1 MEINVLIVD
10 DSAVMRKIIGRS
22 IRQAAADILKE
33 VYEAGDGVEALAQLD
48 KHEVTMIFPDVNMPN
63 MSGMEFLR
71 ALGDT
76 PHKGIPVIMVTTEGV
91 EKTVLEALS
100 LGAVGFV
107 RKPFEASQLEAVIRQ
122 ALDRIKEQAAA

>member
-10 DSAVMRKIIGRS
+10 DSTVMRKIIGRS

-33 VYEAGDGVEALAQLD
+33 IFEAGDGLEALAELD
-48 KHEVTMIFPDVNMPN
+48 KHDVTIIFSDVNMPN

-71 ALGDT
+71 ALAET
-76 PHKGIPVIMVTTEGV
+76 PHKGKPVIMVTTEGL

-107 RKPFEASQLEAVIRQ
+107 RKPFEAAHLESVIRQ
-122 ALDRIKEQAAA
+122 TLKRLAVPA

>member
-22 IRQAAADILKE
+22 IRQAATDVLKE
-33 VYEAGDGVEALAQLD
+33 VYEAGDGLEALAELD
-48 KHEVTMIFPDVNMPN
+48 KHDVSIVFCDVNMPN

-71 ALGDT
+71 ALVET
-76 PHKGIPVIMVTTEGV
+76 KHKGKPVIMVTTEGV

-107 RKPFEASQLEAVIRQ
+107 RKPFEASQLESVIRQ
-122 ALDRIKEQAAA
+122 ALERLETPA